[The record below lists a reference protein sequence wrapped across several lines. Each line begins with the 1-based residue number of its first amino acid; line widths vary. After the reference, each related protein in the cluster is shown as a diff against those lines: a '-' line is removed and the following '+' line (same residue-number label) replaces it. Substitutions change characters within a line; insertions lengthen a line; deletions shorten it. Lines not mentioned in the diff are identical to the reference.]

1 LPAPEETTA
10 VDAKLEKVIEA
21 GAAIGIEVHPM
32 TFSTETRTAV
42 DAAREV
48 GCELAQI
55 VKSLVF
61 QAEDEPLL
69 FLMSGANRLD
79 PAKAMGAAAVDTLDK
94 ADATRAKEVTGYS
107 IGATPPFGHAHEV
120 RVFMDEDLL
129 AFDQVWAAAG
139 RPDSVFAVDPHALAT
154 ATGATVS
161 ALAE

>member
-1 LPAPEETTA
+1 M
-10 VDAKLEKVIEA
+10 DAKLQRVIDA
-21 GAAIGIEVHPM
+21 GAATGIEVRPI
-32 TFSTETRTAV
+32 TFSAETRTAE

-61 QAEDEPLL
+61 QAGDEPLL

-79 PAKAMGAAAVDTLDK
+79 PVKAKGAAEVDTVGK

-120 RVFMDEDLL
+120 KVFMDQDLL
-129 AFDQVWAAAG
+129 AFDTVWAAAG

-154 ATGATVS
+154 ATRATVTL
-161 ALAE
+161 LAE

>member
-1 LPAPEETTA
+1 
-10 VDAKLEKVIEA
+10 VDAKLERVIQA
-21 GAAIGIEVHPM
+21 GATKGIEVQPT
-32 TFSTETRTAV
+32 TFSKETRTAV

-55 VKSLVF
+55 VKSLIF
-61 QAEDEPLL
+61 QAGDEPLL

-79 PAKAMGAAAVDTLDK
+79 PAKAKGAADVDTLGK
-94 ADATRAKEVTGYS
+94 ADATRAKEVTGFS

-129 AFDQVWAAAG
+129 TFDTVWAAAG

-154 ATGATVS
+154 ATGATVG
-161 ALAE
+161 ALAERSLQPD